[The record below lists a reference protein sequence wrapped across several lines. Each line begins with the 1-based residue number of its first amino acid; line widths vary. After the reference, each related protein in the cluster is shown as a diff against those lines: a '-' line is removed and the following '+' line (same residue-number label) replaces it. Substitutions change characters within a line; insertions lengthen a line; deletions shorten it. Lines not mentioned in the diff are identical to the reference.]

1 MDLKEP
7 VTTQEQLDKI
17 VKGRLE
23 RERKDLRR
31 SCGDVR
37 QKSFLSQV
45 QISVS
50 PLLNNC
56 RWIVQTALFF
66 VRFLARCAQIVF
78 DMKEKIWELLLVLF
92 DVCLTTAP
100 DIAREGYKK
109 NHEKYLINI
118 TVVTVLLQRITR
130 FNV

>member
-17 VKGRLE
+17 LKGRLE
-23 RERKDLRR
+23 REHKDLHR
-31 SCGDVR
+31 SRGDVW
-37 QKSFLSQV
+37 QKSFLSWV
-45 QISVS
+45 RVLFS
-50 PLLNNC
+50 PLMNNC

-92 DVCLTTAP
+92 DVCLTTAF
-100 DIAREGYKK
+100 D
-109 NHEKYLINI
+109 
-118 TVVTVLLQRITR
+118 ITR
-130 FNV
+130 ERHKENY

>member
-17 VKGRLE
+17 LKGRLE

-78 DMKEKIWELLLVLF
+78 DREEKIWELLLVLF
-92 DVCLTTAP
+92 DVLPTTAP
-100 DIAREGYKK
+100 DIARESYKK
-109 NHEKYLINI
+109 NHENYLINI
-118 TVVTVLLQRITR
+118 TVVPVLLQRVTR

>member
-1 MDLKEP
+1 M
-7 VTTQEQLDKI
+7 
-17 VKGRLE
+17 
-23 RERKDLRR
+23 
-31 SCGDVR
+31 
-37 QKSFLSQV
+37 
-45 QISVS
+45 
-50 PLLNNC
+50 
-56 RWIVQTALFF
+56 LFF

-100 DIAREGYKK
+100 DIARESYKK

-118 TVVTVLLQRITR
+118 TVVTVLLQRVTR

>member
-7 VTTQEQLDKI
+7 VTIQEQLDKI

-78 DMKEKIWELLLVLF
+78 DIEEKIWELLLVLF
-92 DVCLTTAP
+92 GVLLTTAI
-100 DIAREGYKK
+100 DIARESYKK

-118 TVVTVLLQRITR
+118 TVVTVLLQRVTR